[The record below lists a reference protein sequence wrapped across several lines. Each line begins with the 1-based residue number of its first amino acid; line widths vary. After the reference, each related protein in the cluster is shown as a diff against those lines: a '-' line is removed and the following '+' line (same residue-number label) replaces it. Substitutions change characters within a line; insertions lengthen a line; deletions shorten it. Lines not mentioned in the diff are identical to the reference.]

1 VGDYGDRMT
10 EDGPLVLS
18 PRPEAVVETITKIV
32 AGPWPT
38 TEADRRA
45 LFSRVAFADRRPE
58 PGRHE
63 PGQFSTALADD
74 VDGYWSTFGGEF
86 LGLNLFLYL
95 SPDEANPTAR
105 AGYDRLR
112 LLLPESFGAPI
123 EEWGPAHMPASA
135 WTIQGLLL
143 SMYCHAKGNSCVQL
157 GLEHAERSAAND
169 AAHAAAERP

>member
-1 VGDYGDRMT
+1 MT
-10 EDGPLVLS
+10 EVGLLVLS
-18 PRPEAVVETITKIV
+18 PSPEAVVETITKVV
-32 AGPWPT
+32 ARPWPT

-45 LFSRVAFADRRPE
+45 LFSRVDFADRRPE
-58 PGRHE
+58 RGRHE

-74 VDGYWSTFGGEF
+74 VDGYWSTFRGEF

-112 LLLPESFGAPI
+112 VLLTESFGTPI

-143 SMYCHAKGNSCVQL
+143 SMYCHAKGHSGVQL
-157 GLEHAERSAAND
+157 ALEHAERTAANN
-169 AAHAAAERP
+169 AAHVATERPDPA

>member
-1 VGDYGDRMT
+1 MT
-10 EDGPLVLS
+10 EDSQLVLS

-45 LFSRVAFADRRPE
+45 LFSRVAFADRRPDR
-58 PGRHE
+58 GHHE

-95 SPDEANPTAR
+95 SPDEANPAAR

-112 LLLPESFGAPI
+112 LLLAEAFGAPI

-135 WTIQGLLL
+135 WTIQGRLL
-143 SMYCHAKGNSCVQL
+143 SMYCHAKGHSCVQL
-157 GLEHAERSAAND
+157 GLAHAERSAAND
-169 AAHAAAERP
+169 AAHATTERPDLG

>member
-1 VGDYGDRMT
+1 MT

-18 PRPEAVVETITKIV
+18 PRPEAVLETIAAIV
-32 AGPWPT
+32 AAPWPT

-45 LFSRVAFADRRPE
+45 LFSRMAFADRRPAVGRDE
-58 PGRHE
+58 PGR
-63 PGQFSTALADD
+63 GQFSTALADD
-74 VDGYWSTFGGEF
+74 VNGYWSTFEGEF

-112 LLLPESFGAPI
+112 LLLAEAFGAPV
-123 EEWGPAHMPASA
+123 EEWGPAHMPAGA
-135 WTIQGLLL
+135 WTIQDLLL
-143 SMYCHAKGNSCVQL
+143 SVYCHAQGNSCVQL

-169 AAHAAAERP
+169 AAHAGAERP

>member
-1 VGDYGDRMT
+1 MT
-10 EDGPLVLS
+10 EVGLLVLS
-18 PRPEAVVETITKIV
+18 PSPEAVVETITKVV
-32 AGPWPT
+32 ARPWPT

-45 LFSRVAFADRRPE
+45 LFSRVAFADR
-58 PGRHE
+58 GRRE

-112 LLLPESFGAPI
+112 LLLTESFGAPI

-143 SMYCHAKGNSCVQL
+143 SMYCHAKGHSCVQL
-157 GLEHAERSAAND
+157 GLAHAERSAAND
-169 AAHAAAERP
+169 AAHAATERPDPA